1 MAELASRV
9 RLARKR
15 DPAEHEGEDK
25 EGTPSREAA
34 MPVGI
39 GAPRSESSTFHLR
52 RTGGTAFSGL

>member
-9 RLARKR
+9 RLARTT

-34 MPVGI
+34 MP
-39 GAPRSESSTFHLR
+39 GAAEHASPNR
-52 RTGGTAFSGL
+52 RP